1 MAAEMIAYECPRVTP
16 AAPFVI
22 ITDEHSSH
30 LPLRIAA
37 ALSSQ
42 SSDGSND
49 VGSADAIRSDRSS
62 TAVSSSRSRR
72 RAVTPRGTRA
82 AASRITSRQPVAPQG
97 LSTPA
102 ATTASSVADAGASS
116 ADRTNNDVAAAAA
129 AASEGDEGHHQ
140 QQVQYHW
147 VHPSQQ
153 QLEHERRYHLARF
166 HDAGSRV
173 LGLVLITW
181 TLSHGVLLVQLPRGS
196 SLGVFAVTCTFMGD
210 NGGLLAGRLLG
221 RTRAVR
227 RLSPN
232 KTLEGYIGQVML
244 AALTAGVWDSAHRMI
259 YSGLPWCW
267 HAAAAVGGGD
277 ATGIT
282 AAGMTNWQTILL
294 GAMIGAFGAVGDLT
308 ESYIKRV
315 HQLVGAACHSY
326 SVCGVSC
333 RHTSH
338 VCSAPV

>member
-22 ITDEHSSH
+22 ITDEHASPLS
-30 LPLRIAA
+30 LRIAA

-42 SSDGSND
+42 SSNGSND
-49 VGSADAIRSDRSS
+49 VDSADAIKSDRSS

-82 AASRITSRQPVAPQG
+82 AASMTRSRQPVAPQG

-102 ATTASSVADAGASS
+102 ATSASSVVNPGEPS
-116 ADRTNNDVAAAAA
+116 ADRTNNPAAA

-267 HAAAAVGGGD
+267 HAAAVGGGD
-277 ATGIT
+277 ATVIT